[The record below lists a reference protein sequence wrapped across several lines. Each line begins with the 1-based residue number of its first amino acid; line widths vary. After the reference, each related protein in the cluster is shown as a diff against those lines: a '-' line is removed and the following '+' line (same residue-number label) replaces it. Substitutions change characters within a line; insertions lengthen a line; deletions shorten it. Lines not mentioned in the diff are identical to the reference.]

1 MKTFKKLFC
10 ILLILIINITAFSGC
25 LSQSTA
31 PSQKNKSFNG
41 IKVHYINVG
50 QGDSILVQVN
60 NKNLLIDAGPED
72 ASEKLLSYLSKQNIK
87 KFDYV
92 VATHPHEDHI
102 GGMSSIIKKY
112 KIDMFYAPK
121 KTTDTKTFE
130 NMINALSHKKMKI
143 NIAKAGVTLDLGNNV
158 ICEMIAPNKSSYES
172 LNNYSAVIMIKY
184 GSSKFLFMG
193 DAEKLSEKE
202 ILSCKK
208 DISCDV
214 LKIGH
219 HGSNSATSK
228 AFLSAVSPSIAVISC
243 GKNND
248 YGHPH
253 NQTLSALKEKNI
265 KVYRTDI
272 NNTIIITSNG
282 KNINVI

>member
-1 MKTFKKLFC
+1 MS
-10 ILLILIINITAFSGC
+10 IASFSGC
-25 LSQSTA
+25 LKQNTA
-31 PSQKNKSFNG
+31 LSRSNKYFDG
-41 IKVHYINVG
+41 LKVHYINVG

-72 ASEKLLSYLSKQNIK
+72 ASEKLLSYLSKQDIK
-87 KFDYV
+87 KLDYV

-102 GGMSSIIKKY
+102 GGMASIIKKY
-112 KIDMFYAPK
+112 KIGMFYAPK
-121 KTTDTKTFE
+121 KTTDTKTFKK
-130 NMINALSHKKMKI
+130 MVNALSYKKMKI
-143 NIAKAGVTLDLGNNV
+143 NAARAGVTLDLGNNAS
-158 ICEMIAPNKSSYES
+158 CEMIAPNKSSYES

-202 ILSCKK
+202 ILADKK

-214 LKIGH
+214 LKVGH
-219 HGSNSATSK
+219 HGSNSATSNS
-228 AFLSAVSPSIAVISC
+228 FLSAASPSIAIISC

-253 NQTLSALKEKNI
+253 KQTLSALKKKILKYTEL
-265 KVYRTDI
+265 TL
-272 NNTIIITSNG
+272 IIPLS
-282 KNINVI
+282 